1 MIRQLFPPGLRRD
14 EDLQQPTP
22 SHAKLLLMTRQVSLI
37 KLGTS
42 YLFRH
47 VQLPASLLIL
57 TFTVNGAAVLLNYR
71 EVLYCLFV
79 WVFISSDHQLMKKS
93 PAQQC
98 AVVAFML
105 LSEPVIPAT

>member
-1 MIRQLFPPGLRRD
+1 MIRQLFPPRLRRD

-42 YLFRH
+42 YLFQH
-47 VQLPASLLIL
+47 VQLPASLFIL
-57 TFTVNGAAVLLNYR
+57 TFTVNGAVVLLNYG

-79 WVFISSDHQLMKKS
+79 WVFFFISSDHQLMKKS

-98 AVVAFML
+98 AVVAFM
-105 LSEPVIPAT
+105 SPIRTI